1 MTKSELIELLA
12 DVEDDA
18 DILIGSENWGRYLEA
33 EKIEIDD
40 DAVLLIVDY

>member
-12 DVEDDA
+12 DVEDDV
-18 DILIGSENWGRYLEA
+18 DILIGSENWGCYLEV
-33 EKIEIDD
+33 EKVEIDD